1 MPFWIGDNDVGMRVG
16 AFGET
21 KRTYYL
27 SNGVTMSTDRGV
39 FTTDLKEDGR
49 VISTSQLNSYFSKLD
64 FERGVLTQVF
74 KTDNATYQVQ
84 SFAEDSFPELCQI
97 WTISN
102 NKVPI
107 SISLPADWKIRNTL
121 FNSDGKLE
129 TTTRFSTIDY
139 AGDWTHPR
147 ADIEMRLSEPR
158 PPESTVV
165 ITQVG
170 NLVRITFAPS
180 KGGVQFSLASVFNDT
195 DMLLR
200 AIDPDYLLK
209 ECERTWANIW
219 NTDIEIEGPVE
230 DQQFIRSVMY
240 YLRTS
245 SPDICPPMATSSETY
260 KGHRFWDAEAWM
272 LPVYAFIDRDA
283 ARRITA
289 WRLNNSPNGNI
300 PWEAGPKGEDFT
312 DNNFRK
318 AIHQYGWVSWWLERA
333 VILGLAEEKQTQ
345 PLQAAITKK
354 FESKATLRNNQL
366 EFLDVESPDEGLER
380 NNDLVTNLL
389 AERSLKNYP
398 NRYRD
403 ALASNKLTVKLPA
416 AEDGLPA
423 TYDNDHLNGYQQ
435 TAALLAIYPLEAIK
449 GPEIQSQMFDRYK
462 DKTDP
467 SGPAMSDS
475 IHATIAARLNRPEEA
490 YALWRKSWQDFVRAD
505 GLLFSERRN
514 RDVEYFSTGAA
525 GCVQTVLYGF
535 LGLRIEKG
543 VGPLEKNQINLTHGY
558 RLYVRP
564 NLPPAWKSL
573 TFKGIQLPGGNYTIR
588 VTHNDI
594 TITKG
599 G

>member
-1 MPFWIGDNDVGMRVG
+1 MSGENLGDDSLWLGNRDIGFRIGE
-16 AFGET
+16 FG
-21 KRTYYL
+21 
-27 SNGVTMSTDRGV
+27 VIRGV
-39 FTTDLKEDGR
+39 IVADRDSGISHFESLIERIGEGISDIAPKLVGR
-49 VISTSQLNSYFSKLD
+49 SISSLDFSK
-64 FERGVLTQVF
+64 GTLTQ
-74 KTDNATYQVQ
+74 
-84 SFAEDSFPELCQI
+84 
-97 WTISN
+97 
-102 NKVPI
+102 
-107 SISLPADWKIRNTL
+107 
-121 FNSDGKLE
+121 
-129 TTTRFSTIDY
+129 RFSTENADY
-139 AGDWTHPR
+139 EVVTAVHPGRSLVEQRWRISNRECNVSLSLSPEAHVEPLADTGDLMWFKAALPGGGT
-147 ADIEMRLSEPR
+147 
-158 PPESTVV
+158 
-165 ITQVG
+165 
-170 NLVRITFAPS
+170 LVRFVTRTDLSQENPPVLYTIRGAA
-180 KGGVQFSLASVFNDT
+180 GGAIVFPKSAQTSELDLLIDFSSSIGPVRHLLT
-195 DMLLR
+195 DALGVSHVSWGK
-200 AIDPDYLLK
+200 YWK
-209 ECERTWANIW
+209 
-219 NTDIEIEGPVE
+219 TDIEIEGPVE

-240 YLRTS
+240 YLRMS
-245 SPDICPPMATSSETY
+245 SPDICPPMGTSSETY

-272 LPVYAFIDRDA
+272 LPAYAFIDRDA
-283 ARRITA
+283 AERITA
-289 WRLNNSPNGNI
+289 WRINNSPNGNI

-312 DNNFRK
+312 DKNFRK

-333 VILGLAEEKQTQ
+333 VILGLAEEKQTRS
-345 PLQAAITKK
+345 LQAAITKK
-354 FESKATLRNNQL
+354 FESKSTLRSNQL

-389 AERSLKNYP
+389 AERSLKSYP
-398 NRYRD
+398 NSYRD
-403 ALASNKLTVKLPA
+403 ALASGKLTVKLPTF
-416 AEDGLPA
+416 EDGLPA

-449 GPEIQSQMFDRYK
+449 DPEVQTRMFDRYK

-475 IHATIAARLNRPEEA
+475 IHATIAARLNRPDEA
-490 YALWRKSWQDFVRAD
+490 YALWRKSWQDFVRPD

-525 GCVQTVLYGF
+525 GCLQTVLYGF

-594 TITKG
+594 AITKG

>member
-1 MPFWIGDNDVGMRVG
+1 MSGDNLGDGSLWLGNRDIGFRVG
-16 AFGET
+16 EFGVIQSVIFVG
-21 KRTYYL
+21 RDSGASHFDSL
-27 SNGVTMSTDRGV
+27 IDRIGEGTSEESPNLV
-39 FTTDLKEDGR
+39 GR
-49 VISTSQLNSYFSKLD
+49 CDSSLDFSK
-64 FERGVLTQVF
+64 GTLTQ
-74 KTDNATYQVQ
+74 
-84 SFAEDSFPELCQI
+84 
-97 WTISN
+97 
-102 NKVPI
+102 
-107 SISLPADWKIRNTL
+107 
-121 FNSDGKLE
+121 
-129 TTTRFSTIDY
+129 RFSTENADYEVITVVHPVRSLFEQRWRISNRDCDVSLRLSPAIRLVSPEGTGDWLWFGAVTQDGEQVARFMTRTDVSRKDPPVLYTIQGAAGGAIVFPKSAQTSELDMLIDY
-139 AGDWTHPR
+139 SPST
-147 ADIEMRLSEPR
+147 EPNIQ
-158 PPESTVV
+158 PPLDTL
-165 ITQVG
+165 G
-170 NLVRITFAPS
+170 
-180 KGGVQFSLASVFNDT
+180 ASHVSWDKFW
-195 DMLLR
+195 
-200 AIDPDYLLK
+200 K
-209 ECERTWANIW
+209 
-219 NTDIEIEGPVE
+219 TDIEIEGPVE